1 MPSLRW
7 KLAQWLQVHWWKRH
21 LGNKRPPSKYLEAK
35 EMQWNNFLQRLGIAP
50 APQELVLDAGC
61 GPVGI
66 FIALGKITRVDAVD
80 PLLSKY
86 EKALEH
92 FQKER
97 YPRVHFQAVQ
107 LEHFLRQNGQP
118 VSNRYDWIFCLNA
131 LNRFD
136 EMDKALCTMS
146 QALKPQGHL
155 ILSVDVHR
163 FLLFKYLSKWLPWD
177 LLTPQQADLQEYL
190 KLAENC
196 NLKREKGFLNKK
208 GILFNYWVLV
218 FTPA

>member
-7 KLAQWLQVHWWKRH
+7 KLAQWLQLYWWKRH
-21 LGNKRPPSKYLEAK
+21 LGNKRPPRKYLEAK
-35 EMQWNNFLQRLGIAP
+35 EAAWKNFLERLGIAP
-50 APQELVLDAGC
+50 TARERILDAGC

-66 FIALGKITRVDAVD
+66 FIALGKTAQVDAVD
-80 PLLSKY
+80 PLLLRY
-86 EKALEH
+86 EKELEH
-92 FQKER
+92 FQKDL
-97 YPRVHFQAVQ
+97 YPHVHFQPVE
-107 LEHFLRQNGQP
+107 LECFLRKNGRA
-118 VSNRYDWIFCLNA
+118 VSKRYDWIFCLHA

-136 EMDKALCTMS
+136 EMEKAFCAMS
-146 QALKPQGHL
+146 KALKPGGHL

-163 FLLFKYLSKWLPWD
+163 FLLVKHLSKWLPWD

-190 KLAENC
+190 KLAKRC

-208 GILFNYWVLV
+208 GFLFNYWVLV